1 MRSQSSRDKRGSSS
15 QRAVNHDKVNP
26 DKETKKDKV
35 KAISLQ
41 LDKNENFIFPIPDND
56 EYLFLA
62 KITKDNTEPKAQ
74 TLIGNSLEEIQ
85 IKLPKMFYKQIKD
98 SRSYHD
104 FIGSIILVNIPDFH
118 FNNYG
123 VLRQKRGIL
132 HYIYT
137 PRELKNL
144 EKQFKYEISMI
155 DERDSRLD
163 NIVFVSKQQNNDYS
177 ESDSEYSESDSES
190 SEIDDS
196 SEKVKEHMR
205 KCSEEGLEQV
215 NYFSQDP
222 KKARKI
228 NPKKARKIKVTKEKH
243 VFPFEKQPEK
253 VLPYVVDLSQQYI
266 VEIDHQIFQ
275 ENINQK
281 VSCSGYLILPSGGA
295 RVRVNTNLLE
305 RFCCGLDARYAQW
318 EIEALMQKKENS
330 EEAKNSIREKIKEIN
345 AEKKELEASGASK
358 KDIKAKSNKYF
369 SLKAQL
375 DNFDEEIETEIS
387 KKLDRINRCETAKSW
402 VIDHINSTG
411 SFMGLKMK
419 VTIAKKGDEFKVK
432 RVHNILPPTF
442 RLTTSSEPVKALT
455 IADFPALTS
464 KSSPEKAEHSDSE
477 SDFYYVPTRT
487 IANPE
492 DIQQHRLL
500 FA

>member
-1 MRSQSSRDKRGSSS
+1 MRPQSSRDKRGSSS
-15 QRAVNHDKVNP
+15 KRAVNHDKVNP
-26 DKETKKDKV
+26 DKETKEDKV
-35 KAISLQ
+35 EAISLK
-41 LDKNENFIFPIPDND
+41 LKKENFLFPIPDND

-62 KITKDNTEPKAQ
+62 KITKDNTQPIAQ
-74 TLIGNSLEEIQ
+74 TLILHSLEEIQ
-85 IKLPKMFYKQIKD
+85 IKLPKMFYRQIKNL
-98 SRSYHD
+98 RSSAD
-104 FIGSIILVNIPDFH
+104 FIGSIILVNIPKYH
-118 FNNYG
+118 FDDAG
-123 VLRQKRGIL
+123 WVPLQKKGIL
-132 HYIYT
+132 FYIYT
-137 PRELKNL
+137 QKEVENL
-144 EKQFKYEISMI
+144 IRSGFSYDISMI
-155 DERDSRLD
+155 GGLLDSR
-163 NIVFVSKQQNNDYS
+163 FVREGEGKTRTNYYS
-177 ESDSEYSESDSES
+177 EPDSESDSES
-190 SEIDDS
+190 SIIVHLES
-196 SEKVKEHMR
+196 CEKVKEHLQNR
-205 KCSEEGLEQV
+205 SEEGFEQV

-228 NPKKARKIKVTKEKH
+228 KVTKETKGKN

-253 VLPYVVDLSQQYI
+253 VLKPYVVDLSQQYI

-281 VSCSGYLILPSGGA
+281 VSCSGHLILPSGGA

-305 RFCCGLDARYAQW
+305 RFCCGSDARYAQW

-369 SLKAQL
+369 SLKGQL

-411 SFMGLKMK
+411 SFIGLKMK

-432 RVHNILPPTF
+432 RVHNIIPPTF
-442 RLTTSSEPVKALT
+442 SLTTSSEPVKALT

-464 KSSPEKAEHSDSE
+464 KLSPEKAEHSDSE

-487 IANPE
+487 ITNPE